1 MNGFMSPCSS
11 RLAALAALLV
21 ILVASPLRAQTSVR
35 VKSDLVPV
43 WNPGFATIATTVK
56 EGTVL
61 ESVGEQGN
69 WFEVVVP
76 GASQARR
83 STGFIAKSRVE
94 VVTGTSPAGSAS
106 QPARPETPRG
116 DRPSQTRSQTRTQ
129 PRPGAATPTFRV
141 FGEAGYGRFAARQT
155 FDAVLGSPG
164 GSWLGGGVMY
174 QRRSG
179 LFVQGGVEHFG
190 ATGERVFVLDGTVYP
205 LGIADTVSI
214 TPVMAGVGFRSR
226 AGRGL
231 SAYVGA
237 GAGVYLLRETS
248 EFADPADN
256 VKQTNGAYR
265 GFAGVELPLMRH
277 VAAALEV
284 QYTTVPDALTGNTAD
299 AFDEH
304 DLGGAQVK
312 VKLLFGR

>member
-1 MNGFMSPCSS
+1 MNGFMSSYSS
-11 RLAALAALLV
+11 RLAAFAALLV
-21 ILVASPLRAQTSVR
+21 ILVASPLYAQTSVR

-43 WNPGFATIATTVK
+43 WNPGFATIATTVS

-83 STGFIAKSRVE
+83 TTGFIAKSRVE
-94 VVTGTSPAGSAS
+94 VVSGTSPAGSAS

-116 DRPSQTRSQTRTQ
+116 GRSSQTRPQ
-129 PRPGAATPTFRV
+129 PRPGAATPTFRI

-164 GSWLGGGVMY
+164 GSWFGGGVMY

-205 LGIADTVSI
+205 LGIADTVSL

-226 AGRGL
+226 AGRRL

-265 GFAGVELPLMRH
+265 GFAGVELPLARH